1 MPENT
6 NSNNP
11 IFYPLS
17 SSEEINGGGQTREE
31 FLDVWQRFDQLPED
45 KKAVL
50 SSPAMAAK
58 IQELQRRFNIGNAET
73 EAISICIRRY
83 YFGQF
88 DWAGITAAV
97 TDILESFPEA
107 AQKGVLAF
115 LKDEVFTLTPP
126 KEAVLPVEEPLPVV
140 PASQIVA
147 LPLLQAMSKYQGI
160 GNQML
165 SAERIRIKT
174 QLEPVR
180 GSLFNWLKYYRDELG
195 IGQHSSVDR
204 GQFLF
209 RSENGRKLNP
219 EEREKLNLLLKSLEE
234 NLPLSVDVSR
244 QEIVFPKFE
253 HERVPSQGSP
263 VQPQGQASRPQ
274 AAPAPQAGGSFI
286 FQKGPRF
293 GEESKPAAPQAAN
306 PFVNGKMNVGKTP
319 SAESSQQPAKAPGSM
334 SFSFNHVLPAEQESP
349 ARPAPANATRPTLPK
364 IPPMAPRKMNRFRIR
379 PVSLSQEEENAE

>member
-17 SSEEINGGGQTREE
+17 SSEEINGGGQTRAE
-31 FLDVWQRFDQLPED
+31 FLDVWERFDQLPED

-88 DWAGITAAV
+88 DLAGLSEAV
-97 TDILESFPEA
+97 ADVLESFPEA
-107 AQKGVLAF
+107 VQKGTLAF
-115 LKDEVFTLTPP
+115 LKSDVFTLAPP
-126 KEAVLPVEEPLPVV
+126 KAVAVPAEEPAPVT
-140 PASQIVA
+140 PTHQAVA

-160 GNQML
+160 GNQTL

-195 IGQHSSVDR
+195 IGHHSSVDR

-234 NLPLSVDVSR
+234 NLPLSVDTVR
-244 QEIVFPKFE
+244 QEIIFPKFE
-253 HERVPSQGSP
+253 YEKAPLQGSP
-263 VQPQGQASRPQ
+263 VQAKEQSSYAQ
-274 AAPAPQAGGSFI
+274 AAPASQTGGSFI

-293 GEESKPAAPQAAN
+293 GEESKPASQGAN

-319 SAESSQQPAKAPGSM
+319 SAEALQQSTKAPGNM
-334 SFSFNHVLPAEQESP
+334 SFSFNHVLPAEQEAP

-379 PVSLSQEEENAE
+379 PVSLSQEEENGE